1 MSCQIV
7 QHHWGLYVC
16 GPRPRVFTR
25 LARAHTHCTHT
36 HTGLSQSHNCRPHSY
51 MHSSPEPSMAV
62 KSATQGPGSCKKKA
76 DIGAQLTSLMEV
88 GSTLYCGAG
97 PSFTSTCSFFFLA
110 CRLLRLVGLL
120 PRTPGQPRQLAGF
133 LLLFLIYINVYEK
146 QQQDKAGLSGA
157 CGVWDRC

>member
-1 MSCQIV
+1 MSV
-7 QHHWGLYVC
+7 AEPTE
-16 GPRPRVFTR
+16 PRPRVFTR
-25 LARAHTHCTHT
+25 EPTHTAHTQVSHSHT
-36 HTGLSQSHNCRPHSY
+36 IADRSY

-97 PSFTSTCSFFFLA
+97 PSFSSCSFFFLA

-120 PRTPGQPRQLAGF
+120 PRPTPGILTTYFGSGF
-133 LLLFLIYINVYEK
+133 DFF
-146 QQQDKAGLSGA
+146 SG
-157 CGVWDRC
+157 RTT

>member
-1 MSCQIV
+1 MRHTSSSRVEIDHC
-7 QHHWGLYVC
+7 GRLYAVC
-16 GPRPRVFTR
+16 GERQSAESHSP
-25 LARAHTHCTHT
+25 HTHSL
-36 HTGLSQSHNCRPHSY
+36 GDAARSY
-51 MHSSPEPSMAV
+51 MRSSPEPSMAV

-120 PRTPGQPRQLAGF
+120 PRPTPGILTTYFGSGF
-133 LLLFLIYINVYEK
+133 DFF
-146 QQQDKAGLSGA
+146 SG
-157 CGVWDRC
+157 RTT